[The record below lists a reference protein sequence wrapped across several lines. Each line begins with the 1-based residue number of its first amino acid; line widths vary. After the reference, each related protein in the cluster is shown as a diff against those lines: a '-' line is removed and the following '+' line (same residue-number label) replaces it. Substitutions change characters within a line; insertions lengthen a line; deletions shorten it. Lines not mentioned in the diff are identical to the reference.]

1 MREKSPLTK
10 NALRNSAPLFEP
22 FERYRPLIDDWDA
35 FTVALA
41 RPLPVCVW
49 TNMLRTTP
57 EALAET
63 LRVEGCAPE
72 PLAWHPGAFRLTDG
86 AMAAH
91 LPSYLA
97 GLFHIQEEVSMLPAM
112 LLAPRPGER
121 VLDLCAAPG
130 NKTAELAVAM
140 RSAGTVVANDLSRG
154 RLNVLRTTVDRLGL
168 LNVTVTRHDAAAFP
182 EASGAFDRVLLDAPC
197 SCEGTARK
205 HPRVVAQS
213 SRANSLRMG
222 RIQTRML
229 ARAVRRCRPGGRIVY
244 ATCTFAPEEN
254 ERVVAE
260 TLRAFGDD
268 VRLIPASVSG
278 LRTTPGLTVW
288 EGESFPDDLRLTS
301 RIWPHHNDTG
311 GFFIAVLEK
320 SPDAEALSP
329 APPAALPHP
338 VDPGEV
344 LPPLEARFGFPR
356 SAFEGCIF
364 FRPNDKYVS
373 VVSRDHRPPARP
385 PAEMTGMYFLKTA
398 LRHPKLTTQA
408 AMHFGHAAT
417 RNVVAL
423 DTDKLRAYLDRRE
436 VRLTAAEAA
445 WCEGFGY
452 VLVRHR
458 GHTYGVGLFRPEGAG
473 GRVESLFPKTW
484 AGVHRKPETAIRGGS
499 GR

>member
-1 MREKSPLTK
+1 M
-10 NALRNSAPLFEP
+10 FEP
-22 FERYRPLIDDWDA
+22 FERYRPLIDDWEA
-35 FTVALA
+35 FTEALA

-49 TNMLRTTP
+49 TNTLRTPP

-63 LRVEGCAPE
+63 LRAEGCAFE
-72 PLAWHPGAFRLTDG
+72 PLAWRPGAFRLAGGT
-86 AMAAH
+86 AAAH

-97 GLFHIQEEVSMLPAM
+97 GLFHIQEAVSMLPAM

-130 NKTAELAVAM
+130 NKTAEIAVAM
-140 RSAGTVVANDLSRG
+140 RGAGTVVANDLSRG
-154 RLNVLRTTVDRLGL
+154 RLHVLRTTVDRLGL
-168 LNVTVTRHDAAAFP
+168 VNVSVTRHDAAAFP
-182 EASGAFDRVLLDAPC
+182 DASGGFDRVLLDAPC

-213 SRANSLRMG
+213 SRTNSLRMS

-260 TLRAFGDD
+260 TLRAFGEA
-268 VRLIPASVSG
+268 VRLFPTSVPG
-278 LRTTPGLTVW
+278 LRTTPGLTTW

-301 RIWPHHNDTG
+301 RLWPHHNDTG
-311 GFFIAVLEK
+311 GFFVAVFEK
-320 SPDAEALSP
+320 SPGADAPSP
-329 APPAALPHP
+329 APPAALPEP
-338 VDPGEV
+338 IDPDDV

-356 SAFEGCIF
+356 SAFEDCVF

-373 VVSRDHRPPARP
+373 VVARDHRPPAQP
-385 PAEMTGMYFLKTA
+385 LPEMTGMYFLKTA
-398 LRHPKLTTQA
+398 LRHPKPTTQA

-417 RNVVAL
+417 RNVVTL
-423 DTDKLRAYLDRRE
+423 DEEALRAYLDRRE
-436 VRLTAAEAA
+436 VRLTATEAA
-445 WCEGFGY
+445 RCEGFGY

-484 AGVHRKPETAIRGGS
+484 AGVHRKPGPAIRGGN
-499 GR
+499 GT

>member
-1 MREKSPLTK
+1 M
-10 NALRNSAPLFEP
+10 FEP
-22 FERYRPLIDDWDA
+22 FERYRPLIDDWEA
-35 FTVALA
+35 FTEALA

-49 TNMLRTTP
+49 TNTLRTTP

-63 LRVEGCAPE
+63 LRAEGCAFE

-86 AMAAH
+86 AAAAH

-130 NKTAELAVAM
+130 NKTAEIAVAM
-140 RSAGTVVANDLSRG
+140 RGAGTVVANDLSRG
-154 RLNVLRTTVDRLGL
+154 RLHVLRTTVDRLGL
-168 LNVTVTRHDAAAFP
+168 LNVSVTRHDAAAFP
-182 EASGAFDRVLLDAPC
+182 DASGGFDRVLLDAPC

-213 SRANSLRMG
+213 SRVNSLRMG
-222 RIQTRML
+222 RMQTRML
-229 ARAVRRCRPGGRIVY
+229 ARAVDRCRPGGRIVY

-260 TLRAFGDD
+260 TLQAFGDA
-268 VRLIPASVSG
+268 VRLLPARIRG
-278 LRTTPGLTVW
+278 LRTTPGLTTW

-301 RIWPHHNDTG
+301 RLWPHHNDTG
-311 GFFIAVLEK
+311 GFFVAVFEK
-320 SPDAEALSP
+320 SPGAEAPSP
-329 APPAALPHP
+329 ASPAALPEP
-338 VDPGEV
+338 IDPGDV

-356 SAFEGCIF
+356 SAFEDCVF

-373 VVSRDHRPPARP
+373 VVARDHRPPAKP
-385 PAEMTGMYFLKTA
+385 LPEMTGMYFLKTA
-398 LRHPKLTTQA
+398 LRHPKPTTQA
-408 AMHFGHAAT
+408 TMHFGHAAT
-417 RNVVAL
+417 RNVVTL
-423 DTDKLRAYLDRRE
+423 DAEKLGAYLDRRE
-436 VRLTAAEAA
+436 VRLTATEAA
-445 WCEGFGY
+445 RCEGFGY

-484 AGVHRKPETAIRGGS
+484 AGVHRKPGTAIRGGN
-499 GR
+499 GT